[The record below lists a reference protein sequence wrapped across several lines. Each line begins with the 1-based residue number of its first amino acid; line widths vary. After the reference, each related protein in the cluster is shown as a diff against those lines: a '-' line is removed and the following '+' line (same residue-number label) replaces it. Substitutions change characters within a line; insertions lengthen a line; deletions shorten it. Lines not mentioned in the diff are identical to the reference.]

1 MGDASPKIAY
11 FWAMFVRKKKNRSGT
26 ISVVVVDKTNSRFK
40 EVKVFGTS
48 DDNAKIEILY
58 QEARNWVVERE
69 RGLNLF
75 SVHQN
80 EVEEHQTVS
89 HLLSNI
95 EQVLLNGSQ
104 LLLHQ
109 VFKKVGFDVIEDTI
123 FKNLTIARLCQPLS
137 KAGTVEYLKS
147 HFDEDI
153 HLHKIY
159 RYLDKLYHT
168 QQEKIQQIS
177 VEHTRKVLGGH
188 IGLVFYDVTTLYF
201 EAENGDELRQSGFS
215 KDGKH
220 SQPQIV
226 LGLLASKDGYPLS
239 YSIFNG
245 SQFESRTMIPI
256 IDDFKQRFKAD
267 DFVVVADSGLISK
280 LNLKLLQTGN
290 YKYIIGA
297 RIKNESTEITNWLLN
312 LDKTDGHFYETPK
325 DNDRLVVG
333 FSEKRAKKDKFNR
346 DKGIKRLT
354 ETYKS
359 GKITK
364 DKINKKG
371 YNKFL
376 EISDNITVKI
386 NDSKIKEDEKWDGLK
401 GYITNTSLSA
411 EEVYNQYSNLWEIER
426 AYRITK
432 GKIEM
437 RPMFLFNPE
446 RIQAHICICF
456 AAYKIYKELERVI
469 KLKKINYSVEQVL
482 NIAKTITTIKVK
494 LPSSGQ
500 NITKTMFLTPKQK
513 EIEPLFGDFF
523 WNSI

>member
-1 MGDASPKIAY
+1 
-11 FWAMFVRKKKNRSGT
+11 MFVRKKKNRSGT
-26 ISVVVVDKTNSRFK
+26 TSVVVVDKTKSKFK
-40 EVKVFGTS
+40 EVKVFGIS
-48 DDNAKIEILY
+48 DDKDKIEALF
-58 QEARNWVVERE
+58 QEAKNWVSERE
-69 RGLNLF
+69 HGLNLF
-75 SVHQN
+75 RVHQN
-80 EVEEHQTVS
+80 EVEEQQLIG

-95 EQVLLNGSQ
+95 EQVLLNGSH
-104 LLLHQ
+104 LLLNQ
-109 VFKKVGFDVIEDTI
+109 VFKKVGFDAIEDTI
-123 FKNLTIARLCQPLS
+123 FKALTIARLCEPLS

-153 HLHKIY
+153 QLHKIY

-177 VEHTRKVLGGH
+177 VEHTRKILGGH
-188 IGLVFYDVTTLYF
+188 IGLMFYDVTTLYF
-201 EAENGDELRQSGFS
+201 EAENGDDLRQSGFS

-256 IDDFKQRFKAD
+256 IDDFKQRFKTD
-267 DFVVVADSGLISK
+267 DFVIVADSGLINK
-280 LNLKLLQTGN
+280 LNIKLLQSGN

-297 RIKNESTEITNWLLN
+297 RIKNESAEITNWLLN
-312 LDKTDGHFYETPK
+312 IDKKDGRFYETPK
-325 DNDRLVVG
+325 DNNRLIVG

-346 DKGIKRLT
+346 NKGIKRLT

-386 NDSKIKEDEKWDGLK
+386 NNDKIEEDEKWDGLK
-401 GYITNTSLSA
+401 GYITNTNLSA

-482 NIAKTITTIKVK
+482 NIAKTVTTLKVK

-500 NITKTMFLTPKQK
+500 KITKTMFLSPKQK
-513 EIEPLFGDFF
+513 AIEPLFTELF

>member
-1 MGDASPKIAY
+1 MGDASPKNAY
-11 FWAMFVRKKKNRSGT
+11 FWAMFVRKKKNRSGST
-26 ISVVVVDKTNSRFK
+26 SVVVVDKTKSKFK

-48 DDNAKIEILY
+48 DDDVKIEALY
-58 QEARNWVVERE
+58 QEAKSWVYERQM
-69 RGLNLF
+69 GLNLF
-75 SVHQN
+75 NVYQN
-80 EVEEHQTVS
+80 EVEEHQVVS
-89 HLLSNI
+89 HLLTNI
-95 EQVLLNGSQ
+95 DQVLLNGSQ
-104 LLLHQ
+104 LLLNQ
-109 VFKKVGFDVIEDTI
+109 VFKKVGFDAIEDSI
-123 FKNLTIARLCQPLS
+123 FKSLTIARLCEPLS

-159 RYLDKLYHT
+159 RYLDKLYNA

-177 VEHTRKVLGGH
+177 VEHTRKILGGH
-188 IGLVFYDVTTLYF
+188 IGLMFYDVTTLYF

-239 YSIFNG
+239 FSIFNG

-256 IDDFKQRFKAD
+256 IDDFKQRFKVD
-267 DFVVVADSGLISK
+267 DFVIVADSGLINK
-280 LNLKLLQTGN
+280 LNIKLLQSAN

-297 RIKNESTEITNWLLN
+297 RIKNESAEITNWLLN
-312 LDKTDGHFYETPK
+312 LDKKDGHFYETPK
-325 DNDRLVVG
+325 DNNRLIVG
-333 FSEKRAKKDKFNR
+333 YSEKRAKKDKSNR
-346 DKGIKRLT
+346 EKGIKRLT
-354 ETYKS
+354 ETYKT

-376 EISDNITVKI
+376 DISDNITVTI
-386 NDSKIKEDEKWDGLK
+386 NDDKIKEDKKWDGLK
-401 GYITNTSLSA
+401 GYITNTGLTA
-411 EEVYNQYSNLWEIER
+411 AEVYSQYSSLWEIER

-437 RPMFLFNPE
+437 RPMFLFNPK

-494 LPSSGQ
+494 LPTSGQ
-500 NITKTMFLTPKQK
+500 KIIKTLFLTPKQK
-513 EIEPLFGDFF
+513 EIEPLFNEIF